1 LAKKLYIFL
10 VLPLLLVT
18 FPGCGND
25 TAAGGERITVAVSI
39 VPQETFVRAVAG
51 DHVDVVTL
59 IPPGYSP
66 ENYEPSPSIMKKL
79 SDASVFFAIG
89 VPAEDSIIPRIRD
102 FNSRLKIVRL
112 EDEVGKVFPDRY
124 FDDEHTDGIG
134 DKDADGHG
142 HAPGNETSGNGSN
155 GNKTASGGKEERG
168 HVHTGRDPH
177 IWMSPRRVEVIIDVI
192 ARELSS
198 LNNEFAGEF
207 GKNAAAYKEEL
218 AELDESIK
226 GMFEG
231 VKNRIFIMYHPSLG
245 YFADDYG
252 LKMLSLEKEGK
263 EPSAKEMQVLIDIA
277 ENNGIK
283 AIVYQA
289 EMDSS
294 LTEAFASE
302 IGGKSLRVDPLSA
315 DYINNLL
322 NIAETLRSVLSDSG
336 G

>member
-1 LAKKLYIFL
+1 M

-18 FPGCGND
+18 FPGCGNG
-25 TAAGGERITVAVSI
+25 TAAGGEKITVAVSI

-142 HAPGNETSGNGSN
+142 HAPGNETSGNGS
-155 GNKTASGGKEERG
+155 GQTASGEKKNGAR
-168 HVHTGRDPH
+168 TGRIP

-192 ARELSS
+192 AGTSS
-198 LNNEFAGEF
+198 LNNEFANSA
-207 GKNAAAYKEEL
+207 KTRHLQRKL

-226 GMFEG
+226 GCLK
-231 VKNRIFIMYHPSLG
+231 VPG
-245 YFADDYG
+245 YLLCITHLSVISDDYG
-252 LKMLSLEKEGK
+252 RKCSRWKK
-263 EPSAKEMQVLIDIA
+263 RASEPRQEMQVLIDILKKRHKG
-277 ENNGIK
+277 NCLPG
-283 AIVYQA
+283 

-294 LTEAFASE
+294 LTGGFAP
-302 IGGKSLRVDPLSA
+302 IAVNCAWIPSA

-322 NIAETLRSVLSDSG
+322 NIVGHYAAYRIPAVIIWIGTLK
-336 G
+336 